1 MNGEH
6 MVVESMKNAMR
17 DNRISDLHG
26 ERKLPICGDVE
37 KELNRAVKRK
47 VTWQDPVA
55 LSV

>member
-26 ERKLPICGDVE
+26 ERKLPICVDVE

>member
-1 MNGEH
+1 MVAGATTKKAMLGNGIE
-6 MVVESMKNAMR
+6 
-17 DNRISDLHG
+17 DLHC
-26 ERKLPICGDVE
+26 EMKLPICRDVE